1 MKWLIRKYMAIKHIE
16 GYLELSRLT
25 GIKLTT
31 LKDRLKNPQNIKG
44 FELMALNE
52 VLEFSDE
59 DLLNIARGNV

>member
-1 MKWLIRKYMAIKHIE
+1 MKWLIREYMARHHIE

-44 FELMALNE
+44 FELIALNE

-59 DLLNIARGNV
+59 DLLKLIRGTI

>member
-1 MKWLIRKYMAIKHIE
+1 MKWLIREYMARKHIE
-16 GYLELSRLT
+16 GYLELSKLT

-31 LKDRLKNPQNIKG
+31 LKDRIKNPQNIKG

-59 DLLNIARGNV
+59 DLLKFCKGEI

>member
-1 MKWLIRKYMAIKHIE
+1 MKWLVRAYMAKHHIE
-16 GYLELSRLT
+16 GYMELSKLT

-44 FELMALNE
+44 FELVALNE

-59 DLLNIARGNV
+59 DLLLIAKGEI

>member
-1 MKWLIRKYMAIKHIE
+1 MKWLIREYMARKHIE